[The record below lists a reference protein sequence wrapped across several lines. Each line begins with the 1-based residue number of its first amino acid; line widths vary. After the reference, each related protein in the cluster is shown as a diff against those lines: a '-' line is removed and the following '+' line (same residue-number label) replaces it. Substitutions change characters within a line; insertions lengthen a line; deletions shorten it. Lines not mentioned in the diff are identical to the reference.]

1 MRGKI
6 LLLTTLIV
14 VILGLAAAYFML
26 TNVMNP
32 NSIAITSTR
41 IEEETILLKGT
52 FMDSALNYSGY
63 SKTCPENKLVLK
75 IKGSLIK
82 WPHSS
87 GEFEIHIKNTCG
99 DIHEI
104 YLQGSDPNSIKLIY
118 KSDH

>member
-63 SKTCPENKLVLK
+63 SKTCHENKLVLK